1 MIRGKCGSREQLM
14 SYIEQNY
21 KRRYVATY
29 NLEEKWIN
37 IALET
42 YHYGIFNNVG
52 ITQAS
57 RVICEKYKCSHTR
70 LANFIRE
77 LKLWEL
83 EPIGQWIL
91 PICEKT
97 ITFSYITR
105 KGIIEIWELT
115 IDIPHPFSIEVKPKK
130 CEESTTEEML
140 EIIGDELGIPWALIE
155 EMKTKC
161 ERLEEESTDQT
172 KLLNEIYRKETDE
185 ILIEVDLLWQREK
198 QIPTPY
204 AREWSYVLS
213 FYISKYKV
221 WKI

>member
-1 MIRGKCGSREQLM
+1 MMRGRCGSREQLI
-14 SYIEQNY
+14 SYIKQNY
-21 KRRYVATY
+21 KRRYAATY

-37 IALET
+37 IALEA
-42 YHYGIFNNVG
+42 YLYGVLNNVG

-57 RVICEKYKCSHTR
+57 RVICEKYRCAYTR

-77 LKLWEL
+77 LRLWEL

-97 ITFSYITR
+97 ITVKYISSKKT
-105 KGIIEIWELT
+105 EIWEIT

-130 CEESTTEEML
+130 CKEPIIQEII
-140 EIIGDELGIPWALIE
+140 EIIGDELEIPFAFTE
-155 EMKTKC
+155 EMKKGEC
-161 ERLEEESTDQT
+161 ERVEEESTDQT

-204 AREWSYVLS
+204 VREWSYTMS

-221 WKI
+221 WKT